1 LVEAKAR
8 RESRR
13 QMGQWM
19 TPSPLAERLVEE
31 LPLTKDSRILE
42 PSFGTGNFLVPLI
55 WRFMKLHSGSKSER
69 LRKVL
74 TQNVFGVEMDP
85 ELFACAQHRIVEEF
99 GVTPQDSNLVNADF
113 FRVEYITGFF
123 DAIVGNPPFGGTFDP
138 EIEDSLDR
146 RFGRWNGHKL
156 KKETYSFFIAKS
168 LDVLSDGGSLSFIAS
183 DTFLTIKTMSGLRQK
198 LLDLCSVAIENLPVF
213 SEETTQPTLV
223 LRALKTGRGNHID
236 VDGVRIDRAAIES
249 TGNFSW
255 RIESEFEKYFTG
267 STLSDFLVA
276 SSGMTVGK
284 NELFVREIE
293 TGYKV
298 LEPFDFEF
306 FDDPI
311 TEEREIERARLNK
324 LSPKTLERVRAEEKA
339 GKTRRNVRI
348 RPRTNGP
355 SEVDLPHPDYRF
367 YNKAQSGLIYRLPT
381 HAIYW
386 KDDGDAVLTFKRNG
400 KWYLHGVG
408 GRPFFGR
415 EGLTWQL
422 VSSRLN
428 MRYLPP
434 GFILDS
440 GAPCVFLRDGVSE
453 DELYFILGWTC
464 TDLASSILKEVINH
478 TRNIQSKDVERLP
491 YPFWIEGSA
500 KSSATDAVRTMVK
513 LGLEGRVFDRTSPE
527 VRALEDLYAWK

>member
-1 LVEAKAR
+1 
-8 RESRR
+8 
-13 QMGQWM
+13 M
-19 TPSPLAERLVEE
+19 TPSPLAERLVQE

-55 WRFMKLHSGSKSER
+55 RRFVKLHSGSKSER
-69 LRKVL
+69 LQKVL
-74 TQNVFGVEMDP
+74 TQNVFGVEKDP
-85 ELFACAQHRIVEEF
+85 ELFACAQQRIVEEF
-99 GVTPQDSNLVNADF
+99 GVIPPDSNLVNADF
-113 FRVEYITGFF
+113 FRVEYLIGFF

-138 EIEDSLDR
+138 DIEDSLDR

-168 LDVLSDGGSLSFIAS
+168 LDVLSEGGSVSFIAS

-223 LRALKTGRGNHID
+223 LRASKTGQGSHID

-255 RIESEFEKYFTG
+255 RIDSKFEKYFTG
-267 STLSDFLVA
+267 STLSDFMVA

-284 NELFVREIE
+284 NELFVREIRA
-293 TGYKV
+293 GNKV

-324 LSPKTLERVRAEEKA
+324 LSPKTLEKVRADEKA

-348 RPRTNGP
+348 LRRADGP

-367 YNKAQSGLIYRLPT
+367 YNKAQSGLIFRPPT

-386 KDDGDAVLTFKRNG
+386 KDVGDAVLTFKRNG
-400 KWYLHGVG
+400 NWYLHGVG

-440 GAPCVFLRDGVSE
+440 GAPCAFLRDGVSE

-491 YPFWIEGSA
+491 YPFWIEGPA
-500 KSSATDAVRTMVK
+500 RSSATDAVRTMVK
-513 LGLEGRVFDRTSPE
+513 LGLEGRFFDRTSPE